1 MPLHSPCACVAA
13 RCVLAVS
20 EINFCQPQRTLRYTK
35 ETLVRDHSFNF
46 WCVCIAHQNRL
57 AEFLF
62 SLLRLRGQDVAQMR
76 MSALYFSGCCFLKPL
91 RGAFMGLQLRHISSG
106 EPSIFR
112 SQFSVLSAKSLSSRL
127 LHGGLRLLSGVFLGG
142 ENRMQRIAFLPRT
155 KFYDA
160 LVLHVFYQ
168 TFQNLTA

>member
-1 MPLHSPCACVAA
+1 VPLHSPCACVAA

-76 MSALYFSGCCFLKPL
+76 MSALYFSGCGFLKPL

-106 EPSIFR
+106 EPSIFC
-112 SQFSVLSAKSLSSRL
+112 SQFSVLNAKKSKLAFARRPAAFARCLSWGPGWRVAYCLPAGDETPQCFCLARL
-127 LHGGLRLLSGVFLGG
+127 
-142 ENRMQRIAFLPRT
+142 
-155 KFYDA
+155 
-160 LVLHVFYQ
+160 
-168 TFQNLTA
+168 